1 MENSQQIPTI
11 LVVDDS
17 LINLTVASKMLELS
31 GLKVLKATGGM
42 EAFGL
47 LQKEPGISM
56 VLMDLE
62 MPTID
67 GYTTTQLIRNSGEPF
82 ARVLIAALSGSDD
95 APTKEKALKA
105 GMDFYLTKPIS
116 AAAVLECLASRPT
129 VQDSVADT
137 GEYNLEYLRMVSGE
151 DPAMLNELSSHI
163 LEDAPLILEEAINAA
178 KSEDWELTAN
188 HLHKAKSQ
196 LKIFGTDRLVERV
209 IELEL
214 RAKSEDMDKTN
225 LFTDLSHVLNETQR
239 IFLLISEELNLHK

>member
-1 MENSQQIPTI
+1 MENNQQVPLI

-17 LINLTVASKMLELS
+17 QINLTVAAKMLEMA
-31 GLKVLKATGGM
+31 GLKVIKASGGM
-42 EAFGL
+42 EAFSN
-47 LQKEPGISM
+47 LQKHPNIDM
-56 VLMDLE
+56 LLLDLE
-62 MPTID
+62 MPDMD
-67 GYTTTQLIRNSGEPF
+67 GYTTTQLIRNSGESF
-82 ARVLIAALSGSDD
+82 AGVIIAALSASYD
-95 APTKEKALKA
+95 APTKEKALQA
-105 GMDFYLTKPIS
+105 GMNFYLTKPVS

-129 VQDSVADT
+129 VPDSDDHN

-151 DPAMLNELSSHI
+151 DPAMLDELSGHI

-178 KSEDWELTAN
+178 KSEDWVLTAN

-196 LKIFGTDRLVERV
+196 LKIFGTDRLVEKV

-239 IFLLISEELNLHK
+239 IFLLIAKELNRHK